1 MATTQVKHFELAG
14 TKGKGTIAVAHV
26 SEPYGPKSH
35 SVVSIGISLKGDI
48 ENPEW
53 KSHIPYENL
62 DELIEALQ
70 LAKKTHA

>member
-14 TKGKGTIAVAHV
+14 TKGKGTISVAHV
-26 SEPYGPKSH
+26 TEPYGPKSNP
-35 SVVSIGISLKGDI
+35 VVSIGISLKGDI

-62 DELIEALQ
+62 DELIEALE
-70 LAKKTHA
+70 LAKKTHG